1 MAAKVLTH
9 IESGAANLAALK
21 VLIDAWLAGGYNVVD
36 VQVKD
41 DGTQCIIF
49 YYA

>member
-1 MAAKVLTH
+1 MAAKILTNV
-9 IESGAANLAALK
+9 ISGAANLAALK
-21 VLIDAWLAGGYNVVD
+21 VAIDTWLAAGYVVTE
-36 VQVKD
+36 VAVKD